1 MSHYNPKDF
10 EHLNTE
16 HKSNTPVMIRDLWQ
30 TPKKL
35 IDSLKREFRFTL
47 DVAASIENKICGS
60 WIDESQNAL
69 ITKWADA
76 GVNWCNPPYS
86 DITPWVNK
94 AIEQHQLGKTIVM
107 LVPSDTSVKWFK
119 LAYESC
125 TEVRFISGRISFI
138 NSETQKP
145 VNGNNKGS
153 VLFIW
158 RGNAPKNSHTVTLIN
173 KGDFYNEKT

>member
-1 MSHYNPKDF
+1 M
-10 EHLNTE
+10 NTE
-16 HKSNTPVMIRDLWQ
+16 NKSLTPVSIKDLWQ
-30 TPKKL
+30 TPVGLFNKL
-35 IDSLKREFRFTL
+35 NDEFKFTT
-47 DVAASIENKICGS
+47 DIASSDDNHFCADWLNEKDDALAFGQS
-60 WIDESQNAL
+60 WG
-69 ITKWADA
+69 

-86 DITPWVNK
+86 NIHPWVEACILK
-94 AIEQHQLGKTIVM
+94 HKQGLTTVM

-125 TEVRFISGRISFI
+125 NEVRFISGRISFI
-138 NSETQKP
+138 NADTKKP

-173 KGDFYNEKT
+173 RDDFYNGFYNE